1 MPSTAAF
8 KLAAVAPRATCLGRG
23 MVLRKSLG
31 STLVRD
37 STESSVL
44 SGPGPPDGVSTQ
56 FPNRPSSSSG
66 KEIMIQMILF
76 RVNLK
81 LET

>member
-23 MVLRKSLG
+23 VVLRQSLG

-37 STESSVL
+37 SPEYSVL
-44 SGPGPPDGVSTQ
+44 CD
-56 FPNRPSSSSG
+56 
-66 KEIMIQMILF
+66 
-76 RVNLK
+76 
-81 LET
+81 